1 MMTLQFVATLFTAG
15 TLLSAASQGST
26 QATRGGLN
34 KPPTVS
40 ATVGP
45 AGTETLAVQW
55 IRVVVPDLGVM
66 LAAVARPPGAGPFP
80 SVVLLHGTHGFAR
93 QYVQWAEDLA
103 RGGFLAVAGCWFSGG
118 SGAGSGF
125 VSPPIPCP
133 DAPPLTPDSFAEGIR
148 TVDALVQATRG
159 LPGARPDRLALI
171 GHSRGGGA
179 TLAYLLAIG
188 NVQAAVLHSSGY
200 AIKPA
205 TRAAQFNAPILIL
218 HGTADGPA
226 DGGSANTN
234 VEMAREFERALRRSG
249 KAIEAMYYEGGG
261 HNSFFSNSTQ
271 HGDEV
276 TRIIEFLRR
285 HLGT

>member
-1 MMTLQFVATLFTAG
+1 MKLQFVATLFTAG
-15 TLLSAASQGST
+15 TLVSPAWQGAT

-34 KPPTVS
+34 KPPIVS
-40 ATVGP
+40 ATDAP

-55 IRVVVPDLGVM
+55 IRVAVPDLGVM
-66 LAAVARPPGAGPFP
+66 LAAVARPSGAGPFP
-80 SVVLLHGTHGFAR
+80 SVILLHGTHGFAR
-93 QYVQWAEDLA
+93 QYVQWAQDLA
-103 RGGFLAVAGCWFSGG
+103 PSGFLAVAGCWFSGG

-133 DAPPLTPDSFAEGIR
+133 EAPPLTPDSFAEGIR
-148 TVDALVQATRG
+148 TVDALVQATRA
-159 LPGARPDRLALI
+159 LPGARSDRLGLI

-234 VEMAREFERALRRSG
+234 VEMARDFELALRRSG
-249 KAIEAMYYEGGG
+249 KSVEAMYYEGGG
-261 HNSFFSNSTQ
+261 HNSFFTNSTQ
-271 HGDEV
+271 HDDGV
-276 TRIIEFLRR
+276 KRIIAFLRR

>member
-1 MMTLQFVATLFTAG
+1 MMKLQFVATLFAAG
-15 TLLSAASQGST
+15 TLVAPAWQGST

-34 KPPTVS
+34 KPPIVS
-40 ATVGP
+40 ATDAP

-55 IRVVVPDLGVM
+55 IRVAVPNLGVM
-66 LAAVARPPGAGPFP
+66 LAAVARPRGAGPFP
-80 SVVLLHGTHGFAR
+80 SVILLHGTHGFAR
-93 QYVQWAEDLA
+93 QYVQWAQDLA
-103 RGGFLAVAGCWFSGG
+103 RAGFLAVAGCWFSGG

-133 DAPPLTPDSFAEGIR
+133 EAPPLTPGSFAEGIR
-148 TVDALVQATRG
+148 TVDALVQATRA

-205 TRAAQFNAPILIL
+205 TRAAQFDAPILIL

-234 VEMAREFERALRRSG
+234 VGMARDFELALRRSG
-249 KAIEAMYYEGGG
+249 KPIEAMYYEGGG
-261 HNSFFSNSTQ
+261 HNSFFTNSTQ
-271 HGDEV
+271 HDDEV
-276 TRIIEFLRR
+276 KRITEFLRR
-285 HLGT
+285 HLGS